1 MRKLF
6 IFAIAAFMS
15 LSAVAQTGSAPVPA
29 ETAKDTDNNLIK
41 AALKGWHLH
50 LGAGF
55 NIGGAAPLP
64 LPREIRSIES
74 YNPMLNIALEGD
86 VHKKINRSSW
96 GVMLGLRLETKAMK
110 TDAVVKNYH
119 MEAVS
124 ADGAVKING
133 AWTGHVRTRV
143 DNTYL
148 TFPML
153 ATYTISDRWQVQ
165 AGPYLSWMMNGS
177 FSGEAYDGYIRDID
191 PTGEKAEVSSATY
204 DFSKDLRH
212 FHWGLQ
218 LGGEFKAYRHL
229 AVTANLQWGLNGIFP
244 SDFESVTFSLYPIY
258 ATVGFSYL
266 F

>member
-86 VHKKINRSSW
+86 VHKKS
-96 GVMLGLRLETKAMK
+96 
-110 TDAVVKNYH
+110 
-119 MEAVS
+119 
-124 ADGAVKING
+124 
-133 AWTGHVRTRV
+133 TGHRGV
-143 DNTYL
+143 
-148 TFPML
+148 
-153 ATYTISDRWQVQ
+153 
-165 AGPYLSWMMNGS
+165 
-177 FSGEAYDGYIRDID
+177 
-191 PTGEKAEVSSATY
+191 
-204 DFSKDLRH
+204 
-212 FHWGLQ
+212 
-218 LGGEFKAYRHL
+218 
-229 AVTANLQWGLNGIFP
+229 
-244 SDFESVTFSLYPIY
+244 
-258 ATVGFSYL
+258 
-266 F
+266 